1 MKVSLNDFAILFKN
15 FWGHGV
21 LKFYVTI
28 DFVKD
33 HAKMSIFKK
42 GNFSKNMQFEHRDYV
57 VIHCMQSNC
66 AKHGTGEDVAS
77 SRRRRSAQRWARNTQ
92 RATTPAAAEL
102 SKVWAESPELS
113 IQ

>member
-1 MKVSLNDFAILFKN
+1 
-15 FWGHGV
+15 
-21 LKFYVTI
+21 
-28 DFVKD
+28 
-33 HAKMSIFKK
+33 MSIFKKK

-77 SRRRRSAQRWARNTQ
+77 SRRRSAQRSARNTQ

-102 SKVWAESPELS
+102 SKV
-113 IQ
+113 